1 MSLVEIQG
9 LKWPKV
15 SDKLAYRNSSIL
27 PSLGQRGSKY
37 DRKANK
43 FFKALSLDTKR
54 HGVVFPS
61 THSACRPTRLTWN
74 SLNLRL

>member
-9 LKWPKV
+9 LRWPTV

-43 FFKALSLDTKR
+43 FLTALSLGTER

-61 THSACRPTRLTWN
+61 TDSAW
-74 SLNLRL
+74 